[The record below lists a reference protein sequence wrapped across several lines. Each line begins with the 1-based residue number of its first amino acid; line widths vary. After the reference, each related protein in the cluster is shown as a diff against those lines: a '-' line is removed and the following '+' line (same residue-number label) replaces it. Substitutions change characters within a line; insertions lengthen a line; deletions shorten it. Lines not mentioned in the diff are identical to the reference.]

1 MGIQS
6 NENLPFK
13 DESGQGGYSRSSVV
27 HVVIKKENQE
37 VRSSQKSAEGIQGAH
52 GHT

>member
-6 NENLPFK
+6 NENLHFK
-13 DESGQGGYSRSSVV
+13 DESGQDGYCRSDVV

-37 VRSSQKSAEGIQGAH
+37 LMSSQKSTEGIQVAH
-52 GHT
+52 GHA